1 MWLGFITFLSALTI
15 SAVAIYYSVAGLAAI
30 FAAAVIPIIIMGVS
44 LEVGKLVTAVWLHR
58 NWTRA
63 VWWLKTYLAIAV
75 FVLMF
80 ITSMGIFGYLSKA
93 HIEQTSMSQEQVALI
108 TSLDDKL
115 ARSEAKITRWQTE
128 MDRLLG
134 GEDIRVD
141 NLIDREQVELD
152 KINALIKAEKDDIR
166 KDFDKQIELQNKRIE
181 QAKERKEADIQAA
194 KDRFEG
200 SFGGGAKFD
209 EAVEKAKANE
219 LAVASSAQKEIRNI
233 NSQLNDALSKVDAKY
248 ADDIKA
254 IQDRIQDLRGQ
265 ANAKTEDLDARITE
279 LETFIDKEQ
288 NIIDNVREEKFT
300 YEKTYRQLEAE
311 VGPIKYIAEFI
322 YGEQADQSLLEAAVR
337 WVIIIIIFVFD
348 PLAVLL
354 LIASQYTFHW
364 YREEKGL
371 VGPGGGTLPP
381 KPDKDPEPDPEP
393 PYTQEQWDE
402 AHLENEEF
410 NRKRDEQ
417 LRADKISANVP
428 PVIGSPLGA
437 VSVSKPEV
445 MTEEEEYA
453 NAGITKEEAEKK
465 PDEIED
471 LKVAEEIEEAMKGE
485 GDDLDKWNNW
495 VEAAN
500 KEAEKETEKNPT
512 TFIHTGDGQ
521 NNVTVQEALELPKEE
536 AIDKEI
542 ELPDTQNR
550 IFYTKELEQSDAPK
564 KKGSSYIVKEQ
575 GNQIRKK
582 TNPGE

>member
-1 MWLGFITFLSALTI
+1 MYQRNSMWLGFITFLSALTI

-233 NSQLNDALSKVDAKY
+233 NSQLNDALAKVDAKY

-417 LRADKISANVP
+417 LRAEKIATNVP
-428 PVIGSPLGA
+428 PVIEPL
-437 VSVSKPEV
+437 VK
-445 MTEEEEYA
+445 MTEEEEYR

-465 PDEIED
+465 PEEIED

-500 KEAEKETEKNPT
+500 KEAEKVPEKNPT

-536 AIDKEI
+536 AVDKEI

-575 GNQIRKK
+575 GTQIRKK

>member
-1 MWLGFITFLSALTI
+1 MLLGILTFLSALTI

-58 NWTRA
+58 HWSRA
-63 VWWLKTYLAIAV
+63 AWWLKTYLSIAV
-75 FVLMF
+75 IVLMF
-80 ITSMGIFGYLSKA
+80 ITSMGIFGFLSKA

-108 TSLDDKL
+108 KTLDDKEI
-115 ARSEAKITRWQTE
+115 RSQGKIERWTDE
-128 MDRLLG
+128 MNRLMK
-134 GEDIRVD
+134 GEDVRVD
-141 NLIDREQVELD
+141 NLIDREQKELD
-152 KINALIKAEKDDIR
+152 KINALIKAEKDDVR
-166 KDFDKQIELQNKRIE
+166 VDFDKQIELQNKRIE

-219 LAVASSAQKEIRNI
+219 LAVASSAQREIRNI
-233 NSQLNDALSKVDAKY
+233 NSQLNDALAKVDAKY

-417 LRADKISANVP
+417 LRAEKIATNVP
-428 PVIGSPLGA
+428 PVIEPL
-437 VSVSKPEV
+437 VK
-445 MTEEEEYA
+445 MTEEEEYR

-465 PDEIED
+465 PEEIED

-500 KEAEKETEKNPT
+500 KEAEKVPEKNPT

-536 AIDKEI
+536 AVDKEI

-550 IFYTKELEQSDAPK
+550 IFYTKELEHSDAPK

-575 GNQIRKK
+575 GTQIRKK